1 VIYLFGNGIKMKILI
16 LFFLVVFFGCENN
29 NLNNE
34 PINNWWN
41 ETHSGDATY
50 YNANGSGACSFD
62 VTTDLNIGAMNAV
75 DYENSKVCGSCVE
88 ITGPKR
94 NLTIKIVDL
103 CPECKKGDIDLSLEA
118 FTQIAN
124 QEDGRV
130 DITWKYVPCETNQK
144 IKYHTK
150 EGSNV
155 WWVAFQIRNNSIPI
169 EKMELF
175 SNNEWIELERTD
187 YNYFIRSL
195 NPQIS
200 NEFKIKTTSV
210 NGDEITDIFS
220 NYSESID
227 YNTNNQF

>member
-1 VIYLFGNGIKMKILI
+1 MVLKMKILLLI
-16 LFFLVVFFGCENN
+16 LLIIFFGCENN

-50 YNANGSGACSFD
+50 YNANGTGACSFD
-62 VTTDLNIGAMNAV
+62 VSTDLNIGAMNAV
-75 DYENSKVCGSCVE
+75 DYGNSEVCGSCVE
-88 ITGPKR
+88 LTGPKG

-103 CPECKKGDIDLSLEA
+103 CPECKKGDIDLSQEA

-124 QEDGRV
+124 LEEGRV
-130 DITWKYVPCETNQK
+130 DITWEYVPCETNQN
-144 IKYHTK
+144 IIYHTK

-155 WWVAFQIRNNSIPI
+155 WWVAFQIRNNKIPVK
-169 EKMELF
+169 KMELF
-175 SNNEWIELERTD
+175 TNNQWIELERTD
-187 YNYFIRSL
+187 YNYFIASL

-210 NGDEITDIFS
+210 NDDEIVNDFS
-220 NYSESID
+220 NYTELSNYS
-227 YNTNNQF
+227 TNNQF